1 MSGPAAALRSEV
13 RAFIADELAAGR
25 FEPRCDAWL
34 SEWDEEFSR
43 RLAARGWIGMTVP
56 ENYGGGARPA
66 TDRYV
71 VIEELLAAGAPVAA
85 HWISDRQ
92 VAPTL
97 LRFGTEEQRRE
108 FLPRICAGECYFAIG
123 MSEPDSGSDL
133 ASLRTRAERAAGGWL
148 VYGTK
153 LWTTGA
159 HRAHAFIA
167 LVRTSPADPQQ
178 RHAGLSQL
186 LVDLR
191 GPGVTIRPVVS
202 MSGEHH
208 FNEVVLDGVFVPDGM
223 VVGEIGNGWRQVT
236 AELAF
241 ERSGPE
247 RFLSTMPLLRA
258 AGRRLAMNGCDD
270 AARVELGRLVAR
282 LATLRQMSLAVAAAL
297 DRGEAPAVAA
307 ALVKDAG
314 TRFEH
319 ALAEAVRAALGT
331 VADPAGGELERL
343 LAQATLHGPG
353 FTLRG
358 GTNEVLRGVIAR
370 DLGLR

>member
-1 MSGPAAALRSEV
+1 M
-13 RAFIADELAAGR
+13 
-25 FEPRCDAWL
+25 
-34 SEWDEEFSR
+34 
-43 RLAARGWIGMTVP
+43 
-56 ENYGGGARPA
+56 
-66 TDRYV
+66 
-71 VIEELLAAGAPVAA
+71 
-85 HWISDRQ
+85 
-92 VAPTL
+92 
-97 LRFGTEEQRRE
+97 E

-133 ASLRTRAERAAGGWL
+133 ASLRTRAERVAGGWK

-167 LVRTSPADPQQ
+167 LVRTSPADPEH

-191 GPGVTIRPVVS
+191 GAGVTIRPVVS
-202 MSGEHH
+202 MSEEHH
-208 FNEVVLDGVFVPDGM
+208 FNEVVLDGAFVSDEM
-223 VVGEIGNGWRQVT
+223 VVGEIGDGWRQVT

-258 AGRRLAMNGCDD
+258 ACRRIAASGCDD
-270 AARVELGRLVAR
+270 SVRVQLGRLVAR

-307 ALVKDAG
+307 AVVKDAG
-314 TRFEH
+314 TRFEGEV
-319 ALAEAVRAALGT
+319 AEVIRGGLGV
-331 VADPAGGELERL
+331 VADPEGDEIERL
-343 LAQATLHGPG
+343 LAQSVLHGPG

>member
-1 MSGPAAALRSEV
+1 MTGQAAALRSEV

-34 SEWDEEFSR
+34 SGWDEEFTR
-43 RLAARGWIGMTVP
+43 RLAAHGWIGMTVP
-56 ENYGGGARPA
+56 EKYGGAGRPA

-85 HWISDRQ
+85 HWVSDRQ
-92 VAPTL
+92 VAPAL
-97 LRFGTEEQRRE
+97 LRFGTEEQRLE
-108 FLPRICAGECYFAIG
+108 FLPRICAGDCYFAIG

-133 ASLRTRAERAAGGWL
+133 ASLRTRAERVTGGWRI
-148 VYGTK
+148 YGTK

-159 HRAHAFIA
+159 HQAHAFIA
-167 LVRTSPADPQQ
+167 LVRTSPADPQR
-178 RHAGLSQL
+178 RHAGFSQL

-191 GPGVTIRPVVS
+191 GPGVTIRPIVS

-208 FNEVVLDGVFVPDGM
+208 FNEVVLDGAFVGDDM
-223 VVGEIGNGWRQVT
+223 VIGEIGNGWHQVT

-258 AGRRLAMNGCDD
+258 VGRRLSAHGCDD
-270 AARVELGRLVAR
+270 PTRVELGRLVAR
-282 LATLRQMSLAVAAAL
+282 LAALRRMSLAVAAAL

-307 ALVKDAG
+307 AVVKDAG

-319 ALAEAVRAALGT
+319 ALAETVRTAVGV
-331 VADPAGGELERL
+331 VADPAGDEVERL
-343 LAQATLHGPG
+343 LAQATVHAPG